1 MKKAVG
7 YLRVSTDI
15 QLDGYSI
22 PKQDREVRRHCEYA
36 NFELLKIYNEG
47 SGSGSSIKE
56 RPEFRQLL
64 HDVLS
69 NEKESIYIVVWK
81 LDRFARNLKEAM
93 CLLDEIHK
101 KGHYLVS
108 ISEGINTET
117 EGSILLLQVLF
128 AMAENERRNILFHCK
143 NGMKERAEKGL
154 FNGGRVFGYSS
165 TPAKKLQINEHEAK
179 IVRFIFDRYVV
190 DGWGYKKIASYL
202 NNHYT
207 SDEGNSRSWSIFSIK
222 SIVTNPI
229 YAGFIRWGE
238 KGKERKI
245 YKGQHHAIISEEQW
259 FKAQNSYSERSY
271 QPVKIHK
278 GSYFLSG
285 FLKCPECNSSM
296 VQHKSSG
303 GKYLYYQCSQNKNKG
318 LCKANL
324 INKNDAEQ
332 KVLTE
337 LSSKLKAT
345 EIRMFLSSKLSSQLK
360 LDIQPKYE
368 QFKFFKKRLKE
379 LQTNKKQLFD
389 LYYKQI
395 IDEDALSDQLSHL
408 QSSEKDIN
416 DKLKRVE
423 SSIELEN
430 NLNVGLI
437 VNNILDNFEQFFQ
450 SLDDI
455 KKKELLK
462 EIIQD
467 IQVTTVP
474 LGKKRVKRV
483 VNQINYH
490 FEIYS
495 ISKLVS

>member
-1 MKKAVG
+1 
-7 YLRVSTDI
+7 
-15 QLDGYSI
+15 
-22 PKQDREVRRHCEYA
+22 
-36 NFELLKIYNEG
+36 
-47 SGSGSSIKE
+47 
-56 RPEFRQLL
+56 
-64 HDVLS
+64 
-69 NEKESIYIVVWK
+69 
-81 LDRFARNLKEAM
+81 
-93 CLLDEIHK
+93 
-101 KGHYLVS
+101 
-108 ISEGINTET
+108 
-117 EGSILLLQVLF
+117 
-128 AMAENERRNILFHCK
+128 
-143 NGMKERAEKGL
+143 
-154 FNGGRVFGYSS
+154 
-165 TPAKKLQINEHEAK
+165 
-179 IVRFIFDRYVV
+179 
-190 DGWGYKKIASYL
+190 
-202 NNHYT
+202 
-207 SDEGNSRSWSIFSIK
+207 
-222 SIVTNPI
+222 
-229 YAGFIRWGE
+229 
-238 KGKERKI
+238 
-245 YKGQHHAIISEEQW
+245 
-259 FKAQNSYSERSY
+259 
-271 QPVKIHK
+271 
-278 GSYFLSG
+278 
-285 FLKCPECNSSM
+285 M

-360 LDIQPKYE
+360 LDIQPKHE

-490 FEIYS
+490 FEINS
-495 ISKLVS
+495 ISKLVSYYKFFVGKENVLSLFLFPLYTVIERRHSNE